1 SPVQRRRMQRSHGIA
16 SMVLHRS
23 VPSLSVSLSVF
34 ARRCGIFSGDSIPS
48 KQRNG
53 MEIKRGIPV
62 SGGVAIG
69 PALVVDTEGFR
80 IPQRSVEPDQ
90 IEAEV
95 ARLHRALKAAAA
107 EARGHEQ
114 TLHDRLG
121 RQYAAIFEAHA
132 LLIEDPTLIG

>member
-1 SPVQRRRMQRSHGIA
+1 
-16 SMVLHRS
+16 
-23 VPSLSVSLSVF
+23 
-34 ARRCGIFSGDSIPS
+34 
-48 KQRNG
+48 

-69 PALVVDTEGFR
+69 PALVHDTEWYR
-80 IPQRSVEPDQ
+80 IPKRFVEPDQ

-114 TLHDRLG
+114 TIHDRLG

-132 LLIEDPTLIG
+132 LLIEDPTLIGGATATHEPYVARTGARDRKNRCRVSGLDL